1 MTFGAKYLNAVPTYT
16 YIVPV
21 SEHKIK
27 MVTLLLLNF

>member
-1 MTFGAKYLNAVPTYT
+1 MTFGAKYLNAVPTYI

-27 MVTLLLLNF
+27 MVTSLIPNF